1 MSSIDNFSD
10 IEEFAAEDFDQDKS
24 KVNNN
29 ESESEE
35 NEEVFAFFTQKL
47 QVRKVIHTTTPVEYP
62 ETSPNGVATIYNITG
77 WKNHMDAFSDI
88 QYSTNGAS
96 GSANIKECPFF
107 GGISVKKDTRKCQGI
122 KYCQFSNPEIIN
134 QEHCSVDFDSETF
147 QNYTKQQN
155 NNSKEAKTYSLFLA
169 AKESSCPFKKDNNVS
184 CDGKARLGKI
194 ANYQQTETTKYFI
207 GCDKYKQ
214 NEKWHRFINIKPE
227 ETNISLLQQLFSG
240 TASIQE
246 LSQCSMII
254 PRSCKR
260 KKCDMPH
267 TDNGAVVRGEI
278 IERSCSVQFIK
289 IIPHDITKCPFVA
302 LICIGVHNHPP
313 PPPERTP
320 SGIKNNLQILIE
332 QAINQD
338 DTTTSRSI
346 LSGNL
351 IKAYFNKEILAE
363 IHVSLNNI
371 DKLRYLVGKA
381 YKTLHPFGQG
391 VMGVYHYVS
400 NKDSDLIDYVHK
412 IDLFT
417 NNGQVIIICMLPEQ
431 AKKLITLEW
440 FQIDV
445 SFKRVKGEINEFE
458 INTYDSN
465 YHLILSF
472 CRHIHKEGVGCILAD
487 LDAAQAKGLGL
498 ALYDLDCKR
507 NWETH
512 LTFIFK
518 SCIIHFQRNLHNK
531 AFNVNTKNLIKQI
544 PSAPSKEAVY
554 DLLQQIRDTND
565 NGIKE
570 WVDYYQQSYVLA
582 SLNQFISNIDPEIW
596 LKSGSNTNYAEAAHS
611 MVNREGKQLSLLSAI
626 LRGKRFDER
635 CYKTIDICNKSGV
648 PYTHRD
654 RSEIKRTQESITRKA
669 SHNQKSKESVIDLT
683 NDELPTKSSLKRS
696 SVNRNKSLK
705 KSKQEKS
712 EEISTMNEISQLEIE
727 ERKMALRERAAEVR
741 KKETEA
747 EALEIANSQRK
758 KENESFI

>member
-1 MSSIDNFSD
+1 MTNILFVH
-10 IEEFAAEDFDQDKS
+10 IEEFSAEDFDQDKS

-88 QYSTNGAS
+88 QYSTNGAG
-96 GSANIKECPFF
+96 GSANIKEGPFF

-134 QEHCSVDFDSETF
+134 QEHCSVNFDSETF

-381 YKTLHPFGQG
+381 YKILHPFGQG

-412 IDLFT
+412 I
-417 NNGQVIIICMLPEQ
+417 
-431 AKKLITLEW
+431 
-440 FQIDV
+440 
-445 SFKRVKGEINEFE
+445 EI
-458 INTYDSN
+458 
-465 YHLILSF
+465 
-472 CRHIHKEGVGCILAD
+472 
-487 LDAAQAKGLGL
+487 
-498 ALYDLDCKR
+498 
-507 NWETH
+507 
-512 LTFIFK
+512 
-518 SCIIHFQRNLHNK
+518 CIIKHL
-531 AFNVNTKNLIKQI
+531 
-544 PSAPSKEAVY
+544 
-554 DLLQQIRDTND
+554 
-565 NGIKE
+565 
-570 WVDYYQQSYVLA
+570 
-582 SLNQFISNIDPEIW
+582 
-596 LKSGSNTNYAEAAHS
+596 
-611 MVNREGKQLSLLSAI
+611 M
-626 LRGKRFDER
+626 
-635 CYKTIDICNKSGV
+635 
-648 PYTHRD
+648 
-654 RSEIKRTQESITRKA
+654 
-669 SHNQKSKESVIDLT
+669 
-683 NDELPTKSSLKRS
+683 
-696 SVNRNKSLK
+696 
-705 KSKQEKS
+705 
-712 EEISTMNEISQLEIE
+712 
-727 ERKMALRERAAEVR
+727 
-741 KKETEA
+741 
-747 EALEIANSQRK
+747 
-758 KENESFI
+758 

>member
-88 QYSTNGAS
+88 QYSTNGAG
-96 GSANIKECPFF
+96 GSANIKEGPFF

-169 AKESSCPFKKDNNVS
+169 AKESSCPFRKIIMYLVMEKLVLEKLPIIS
-184 CDGKARLGKI
+184 RLK
-194 ANYQQTETTKYFI
+194 QQK
-207 GCDKYKQ
+207 
-214 NEKWHRFINIKPE
+214 

-381 YKTLHPFGQG
+381 YKILHPFGQG

-472 CRHIHKEGVGCILAD
+472 CRVFTNVFTAEGYHRLFSSLFQTICEISGQCIKFKHIHKEGVGCILAD

-570 WVDYYQQSYVLA
+570 WVDYYQQ
-582 SLNQFISNIDPEIW
+582 
-596 LKSGSNTNYAEAAHS
+596 
-611 MVNREGKQLSLLSAI
+611 EGKQLSLLSAI

-727 ERKMALRERAAEVR
+727 ERKMALCERAAEVR
-741 KKETEA
+741 KKEAEA

>member
-10 IEEFAAEDFDQDKS
+10 IEEFSAEDFDQDKS

-88 QYSTNGAS
+88 QYSTNGAG
-96 GSANIKECPFF
+96 GSANIKEGPFF

-267 TDNGAVVRGEI
+267 TDNGAVVR
-278 IERSCSVQFIK
+278 
-289 IIPHDITKCPFVA
+289 
-302 LICIGVHNHPP
+302 
-313 PPPERTP
+313 ERTP

-351 IKAYFNKEILAE
+351 IKAYFNKKILAE

-381 YKTLHPFGQG
+381 YKILHPFGQG

-472 CRHIHKEGVGCILAD
+472 CRVFTNVFTAEGYHRLFSSLFQTICEISGQCIKFKHIHKEGVGCILAD

-626 LRGKRFDER
+626 LR
-635 CYKTIDICNKSGV
+635 
-648 PYTHRD
+648 
-654 RSEIKRTQESITRKA
+654 SEIKRTQESITRKA

-741 KKETEA
+741 KKEAEA

>member
-10 IEEFAAEDFDQDKS
+10 IEEFSAEDFDQD
-24 KVNNN
+24 
-29 ESESEE
+29 
-35 NEEVFAFFTQKL
+35 
-47 QVRKVIHTTTPVEYP
+47 
-62 ETSPNGVATIYNITG
+62 
-77 WKNHMDAFSDI
+77 
-88 QYSTNGAS
+88 
-96 GSANIKECPFF
+96 
-107 GGISVKKDTRKCQGI
+107 
-122 KYCQFSNPEIIN
+122 
-134 QEHCSVDFDSETF
+134 
-147 QNYTKQQN
+147 
-155 NNSKEAKTYSLFLA
+155 KEAKTYSLFLA

-278 IERSCSVQFIK
+278 IERS
-289 IIPHDITKCPFVA
+289 
-302 LICIGVHNHPP
+302 
-313 PPPERTP
+313 
-320 SGIKNNLQILIE
+320 
-332 QAINQD
+332 
-338 DTTTSRSI
+338 I

-381 YKTLHPFGQG
+381 YKILHPFGQG

-626 LRGKRFDER
+626 LRGKRFDE
-635 CYKTIDICNKSGV
+635 
-648 PYTHRD
+648 
-654 RSEIKRTQESITRKA
+654 
-669 SHNQKSKESVIDLT
+669 
-683 NDELPTKSSLKRS
+683 
-696 SVNRNKSLK
+696 
-705 KSKQEKS
+705 
-712 EEISTMNEISQLEIE
+712 
-727 ERKMALRERAAEVR
+727 
-741 KKETEA
+741 
-747 EALEIANSQRK
+747 
-758 KENESFI
+758 